1 MEPELWI
8 TALFNRALAGPANAL
23 LDAVHYSHDAAHPW
37 SDWFICEVLVVLFIV
52 ALFSF
57 LRTRLSVDK
66 PGKLQHIFEL
76 FHEFVHASAAEII
89 DHGASKYVPL
99 VGTIFLF
106 IFCMNALGLVPGFV
120 APTMFPFVPM
130 GMALALIVFYH
141 SAGIKAN
148 GFGYIKQ
155 FLGPVVWLMPLL
167 LPIEIASHAARPLSL
182 TLRLY
187 ANMFAGEQVSDA
199 FTNLTK
205 LIIPVVFIALHAFA
219 CILQSYIFMMLAIVY
234 IGGAVSHEEH

>member
-8 TALFNRALAGPANAL
+8 TAFFNRVLAGPANAF
-23 LDAVHYSHDAAHPW
+23 LDLFHYKHDAAHPW
-37 SDWFICEVLVVLFIV
+37 ADWFICEVLVVLFLV
-52 ALFSF
+52 SLFSF

-76 FHEFVHASAAEII
+76 FYEFVHASSEEMIE
-89 DHGASKYVPL
+89 HGATKYVPII
-99 VGTIFLF
+99 GTIFLF
-106 IFCMNALGLVPGFV
+106 IFSMNTFGLIPGFV
-120 APTMFPFVPM
+120 APTMFPWVPM
-130 GMALALIVFYH
+130 GMALAIIVFYH

-167 LPIEIASHAARPLSL
+167 FPIEIASHAARPLSL

-199 FTNLTK
+199 FTTLTK
-205 LIIPVVFIALHAFA
+205 LAIPVIFIALHAFA
-219 CILQSYIFMMLAIVY
+219 CILQSYIFMMLALVY
-234 IGGAVSHEEH
+234 IGGAVSHEH

>member
-1 MEPELWI
+1 MEKELWI
-8 TALFNRALAGPANAL
+8 TDIFNRALAGPANAF
-23 LDAVHYSHDAAHPW
+23 LDLFHLSHDARQPW
-37 SDWFICEVLVVLFIV
+37 ADWFICEVIVVLFLV

-76 FHEFVHASAAEII
+76 FYEFVHASAEEII
-89 DHGASKYVPL
+89 DHGAVKYVPL

-106 IFCMNALGLVPGFV
+106 IFSMNTLGLVPGFV

-130 GMALALIVFYH
+130 GMALAVIVFYH

-167 LPIEIASHAARPLSL
+167 FPIEIASHAARPLSL

-199 FTNLTK
+199 FTSLTK
-205 LIIPVVFIALHAFA
+205 LVIPVVFIALHAFA

-234 IGGAVSHEEH
+234 IGGAVSHEH

>member
-1 MEPELWI
+1 MEKELWI
-8 TALFNRALAGPANAL
+8 TNIFNRTLAAPANAI
-23 LDAVHYSHDAAHPW
+23 LDAFHYKHNAAQPW
-37 SDWFICEVLVVLFIV
+37 GDWFICEVLVVLFIV
-52 ALFSF
+52 ILFSV

-76 FHEFVHASAAEII
+76 FYDFVRASSEEII
-89 DHGASKYVPL
+89 EHGAVKYVPL

-106 IFCMNALGLVPGFV
+106 IFFMNTLGLVPGFV

-130 GMALALIVFYH
+130 GMALAVIVFYH
-141 SAGIKAN
+141 SAGVKAN

-167 LPIEIASHAARPLSL
+167 FPIEIASHMARPLSL

-199 FTNLTK
+199 FTTLTK
-205 LIIPVVFIALHAFA
+205 LAIPVIFIALHAFA

-234 IGGAVSHEEH
+234 IGGAVSHEH

>member
-1 MEPELWI
+1 MEQELWI
-8 TALFNRALAGPANAL
+8 TTLFDRALAAPANAF

-52 ALFSF
+52 VLFSF

-76 FHEFVHASAAEII
+76 FHEFVHASSAEII
-89 DHGASKYVPL
+89 EHGAAKYVPF
-99 VGTIFLF
+99 VGTVFLF
-106 IFCMNALGLVPGFV
+106 IFFMNTLGLIPGFV

-130 GMALALIVFYH
+130 GMALAVIVFYH

-187 ANMFAGEQVSDA
+187 ANMFAGEQVTDA
-199 FTNLTK
+199 FTTVTK
-205 LIIPVVFIALHAFA
+205 LAIPVIFISLHAFA
-219 CILQSYIFMMLAIVY
+219 CILQSYIFMMLAITY
-234 IGGAVSHEEH
+234 IGGAVSHEH

>member
-8 TALFNRALAGPANAL
+8 TALFNRFLAAPANAL
-23 LDAVHYSHDAAHPW
+23 LDAVHYNHDSAHPW
-37 SDWFICEVLVVLFIV
+37 SDWFICEVLVVLFLVI
-52 ALFSF
+52 LFSF

-76 FHEFVHASAAEII
+76 FYDFVRASSEEII
-89 DHGASKYVPL
+89 EHGAAKYVPFL
-99 VGTIFLF
+99 GTIFLF
-106 IFCMNALGLVPGFV
+106 IFFMNSLGLIPGFV
-120 APTMFPFVPM
+120 APTMFPWVPM
-130 GMALALIVFYH
+130 GMALAVIIFYH
-141 SAGIKAN
+141 TAGIKAN

-187 ANMFAGEQVSDA
+187 ANMFAGEQVTTA
-199 FTNLTK
+199 FTALTK
-205 LIIPVVFIALHAFA
+205 LIIPVAFISLHAFA
-219 CILQSYIFMMLAIVY
+219 CILQAYIFMMLATVY
-234 IGGAVSHEEH
+234 IGGAVSHEH